1 MQNAII
7 VHGSPSKREY
17 YDPRPQISSA
27 SNSHWLPWLQRQL
40 MLRDIKADTPEMMFP
55 FKPDYELWK
64 REAERFEIGPETMLV
79 GHSCGGGFWVRYLSE
94 HPDRRVG
101 KVVLVA
107 PWLDPNNIRKT
118 SFFDFEI
125 DPNLVQRTQGVTIF
139 NSIDDHQG
147 ILWSVEIL
155 RQTIAGIKYVE
166 FETYGHFCIDDM
178 GTPEFPELL
187 NELLKSY

>member
-17 YDPRPQISSA
+17 YDPSPQVASA

-40 MLRDIKADTPEMMFP
+40 MLRDIKADTPEMMLP
-55 FKPDYELWK
+55 FRPEYASWK
-64 REAERFEIGPETMLV
+64 KEAERFEIGPQTMLV

-94 HPDRRVG
+94 HPDMQVG

-118 SFFDFEI
+118 PFFDFEI
-125 DPNLVQRTQGVTIF
+125 DPDLVQRTQGITIF
-139 NSIDDHQG
+139 NSTDDHQG

-155 RQTIAGIKYVE
+155 RQTIPRIKYVE
-166 FETYGHFCIDDM
+166 FDNYGHFCLDDM

-187 NELLKSY
+187 DELLKSY